1 MDLQQT
7 PEEEQFRRTV
17 RRWLEAHLPAGWG
30 TPAYRAP
37 ETPAEQVAF
46 ARWWQRTLHDGGW
59 AGITWPAEYGGRGAG
74 IVEQLLY
81 NEEYAH
87 LRAPDFLSLKVG
99 LNLVGPTVMACG
111 TPAQKTRFLPSILN
125 GQDIWC
131 QGFSEPNAGSDLA
144 SVKTRAELRGDEFVV
159 TGQKTWTSV
168 AQHADWCI
176 LVTRTNFEGPK
187 HKGLTFLLVDMQTPG
202 ITIRPLREITGEA
215 WFNEV
220 FFDEVRVP
228 RDNLVGEIN
237 GGWNVVLTTLAH
249 ERAGTTPHVRL
260 HAEQQRLAALAP
272 LDDASRPARR
282 RRSGPAAEDR
292 PVGHRDRGAAL
303 HRVSQRHHGA
313 AHRPARPGGLDAQD
327 LLERAGAAPEG
338 DRLRGPRPLRPAA
351 EGRGRAPSTTAS
363 GATSCCG
370 RAPRPSTPAPRRC
383 SATSSP
389 SACSGC
395 RADATAALAAHQRG
409 AAQPAGVGVGTATQ
423 SL

>member
-7 PEEEQFRRTV
+7 PKEEQFRRTV
-17 RRWLEAHLPAGWG
+17 RHWLEAHLPAGWG
-30 TPAYRAP
+30 TAAYRAP

-81 NEEYAH
+81 NEEYAQ

-111 TPAQKTRFLPSILN
+111 TPAQKARFLPSILN

-144 SVKTRAELRGDEFVV
+144 SVKTRAEVRGDAFVV
-159 TGQKTWTSV
+159 SGQKTWTSV

-176 LVTRTNFEGPK
+176 LVTRTSVEGPK
-187 HKGLTFLLVDMQTPG
+187 HKGLTFLLVDMQSPG

-260 HAEQQRLAALAP
+260 HAAQQRLAALARATARGGRRAA
-272 LDDASRPARR
+272 DDPIVRQKIAQSAIETAVLRYTAYRNVTMVER
-282 RRSGPAAEDR
+282 TG
-292 PVGHRDRGAAL
+292 
-303 HRVSQRHHGA
+303 Q
-313 AHRPARPGGLDAQD
+313 PG
-327 LLERAGAAPEG
+327 PEG
-338 DRLRGPRPLRPAA
+338 SVLKIFWSELEQRLKDTAVEILGPYGLLPKGEPRAA
-351 EGRGRAPSTTAS
+351 DDGLWCYELLWSRA
-363 GATSCCG
+363 ATIYAGTSEVQRNIIATRVLG
-370 RAPRPSTPAPRRC
+370 LPR
-383 SATSSP
+383 
-389 SACSGC
+389 
-395 RADATAALAAHQRG
+395 
-409 AAQPAGVGVGTATQ
+409 
-423 SL
+423 